1 MIEKKDDGLKLE
13 VDTPALALD
22 LAKLEGNIERMASFV
37 ANGPAKL
44 RPHVKTHKCVEIARM
59 QIAAGAIGITCA
71 KLGEAEAF
79 ASGGIEDILIAN
91 QIVGSKEFEQ
101 LVDLERRSKVTVA
114 VDDAANVRELSIA
127 ASRAAVTVPCLVEV
141 NIGMDRCGVEPEGGA
156 LIQLARQV
164 AESRNL
170 TFAGLQAYEGH
181 LQFMMPPEKRREQTV
196 IAMQKALAA
205 KLTLEAAGLP
215 VPVIRGGGTGTH
227 EVTSKLPWM
236 SELQAGSYATMDWRY
251 RSIGVD
257 FSCALT
263 ILATVI
269 SRPRPERAVIDAGLK
284 AMTSEFGMPEVM
296 LEGATVVKLSEEHAV
311 LALDGKARALGV
323 GDKVELVPSHG
334 CTTINLYDRYHV
346 TANDRVT
353 TDTRAIEARGRCQ

>member
-1 MIEKKDDGLKLE
+1 MIEKNDDGLKLE
-13 VDTPALALD
+13 IDTPALALD
-22 LAKLEGNIERMASFV
+22 LAKLEGNIQHMASFV
-37 ANGPAKL
+37 ADGPANL

-59 QIAAGAIGITCA
+59 QIAAGAIGVTCA

-91 QIVGSKEFEQ
+91 QIVGSKIER

-114 VDDAANVRELSIA
+114 VDDAGNVRDLSIA
-127 ASRAAVTVPCLVEV
+127 ATQAAVTVPCLVEV
-141 NIGMDRCGVEPEGGA
+141 NVGMDRCGVEPEGEA
-156 LIQLARQV
+156 LVRLARQV
-164 AESRNL
+164 KESRNL
-170 TFAGLQAYEGH
+170 IFAGLQAYEGH
-181 LQFMMPPEKRREQTV
+181 LQFIVPPEERRERTV

-205 KLTLEAAGLP
+205 KSRLEAAGLP
-215 VPVIRGGGTGTH
+215 VPMISGGGTGTH
-227 EVTSKLPWM
+227 GVTAKLPWM

-251 RSIGVD
+251 RSIGID

-263 ILATVI
+263 VLATVI

-296 LEGATVVKLSEEHAV
+296 LEGATVVKLSEEHAI
-311 LALDGKARALGV
+311 LELDGKARALRV

-334 CTTINLYDRYHV
+334 CTTINLHDRYHII
-346 TANDRVT
+346 ANDRVT
-353 TDTRAIEARGRCQ
+353 TVWAIEARGRCQ